1 MRFLVFIRYFI
12 EFFLYKIVFVILNLF
27 SRKFSK
33 NIFSYSF
40 MLLGRLSKYNKI
52 AKNNCKIVFSDF
64 SDKEITKIINNSW
77 KNLGKNLYEL
87 NNLKKLI
94 DDKSAIKILGLEKL
108 KKIKKENSPVIFF
121 SIHSG
126 NWEICVP
133 ILDKSGFNIGAI
145 YRHINNVFFDRYIFK
160 KRTDSLKTKNS
171 FYTPKGK
178 LSAKEILEG
187 VINNKNIFLLVD
199 QKDSAGSFINFFGKK
214 VKTQTGF
221 LKIARKY
228 NLKIIPMK
236 NIRLPNNTLQIT
248 FEKPLE
254 HNKNQVSDDE
264 KMLEIN
270 SIVERWI
277 KEDPE
282 NWFWQHKRFS

>member
-12 EFFLYKIVFVILNLF
+12 EFFLFKIVFIILSPF
-27 SRKFSK
+27 SSK
-33 NIFSYSF
+33 ISKYIFSYSF
-40 MLLGRLSKYNKI
+40 MFIGRLSKYNQI

-64 SDKEITKIINNSW
+64 SDKEITKIVNSSW

-94 DDKSAIKILGLEKL
+94 DDKNAIKILGQDKL
-108 KKIKKENSPVIFF
+108 KKIKNENSPVIFF

-160 KRTDSLKTKNS
+160 KRIDSLKTKNS
-171 FYTPKGK
+171 FYTPKGR

-199 QKDSAGSFINFFGKK
+199 QKDSAGTLINFFGRK

-236 NIRLPNNTLQIT
+236 NIRLPDNTLQIT
-248 FEKPLE
+248 FEEPLG
-254 HNKNQVSDDE
+254 HNNDKISDDK

-270 SIVERWI
+270 AIVERWI
-277 KEDPE
+277 RENPE
-282 NWFWQHKRFS
+282 NWFWQHKRFN

>member
-27 SRKFSK
+27 SKKFSK

-40 MLLGRLSKYNKI
+40 MLLGKLSKYNKI
-52 AKNNCKIVFSDF
+52 AKNNCKIVFSDI
-64 SDKEITKIINNSW
+64 SDIEITKIINDSW

-133 ILDKSGFNIGAI
+133 ILDKSGFNVGAI
-145 YRHINNVFFDRYIFK
+145 YRHINNVFFDKYIFK

-199 QKDSAGSFINFFGKK
+199 QKDSAGTLINFFGRK

-228 NLKIIPMK
+228 NLKIIPMR
-236 NIRLPNNTLQIT
+236 NIRLPDNTLQIT
-248 FEKPLE
+248 FEEPLG
-254 HNKNQVSDDE
+254 HSNDNISDDK

-270 SIVERWI
+270 AIEERWI
-277 KEDPE
+277 RESPE
-282 NWFWQHKRFS
+282 NWFWQHKRFN

>member
-1 MRFLVFIRYFI
+1 M
-12 EFFLYKIVFVILNLF
+12 
-27 SRKFSK
+27 
-33 NIFSYSF
+33 
-40 MLLGRLSKYNKI
+40 
-52 AKNNCKIVFSDF
+52 
-64 SDKEITKIINNSW
+64 
-77 KNLGKNLYEL
+77 
-87 NNLKKLI
+87 
-94 DDKSAIKILGLEKL
+94 
-108 KKIKKENSPVIFF
+108 
-121 SIHSG
+121 
-126 NWEICVP
+126 P

-199 QKDSAGSFINFFGKK
+199 QKDSAGTLINFFGRK

-228 NLKIIPMK
+228 NLKIIPMR
-236 NIRLPNNTLQIT
+236 NIRLPDNTLQIT
-248 FEKPLE
+248 FEEPLD
-254 HNKNQVSDDE
+254 HSNDNISDDK

-270 SIVERWI
+270 AIVERWI
-277 KEDPE
+277 RESPE
-282 NWFWQHKRFS
+282 NWFWQHKRFN

>member
-12 EFFLYKIVFVILNLF
+12 EFFLFKIFFIILKIF
-27 SRKFSK
+27 SRELSK

-40 MLLGRLSKYNKI
+40 MFLGRLSKYNKI

-64 SDKEITKIINNSW
+64 SDKEITKIVNNSW

-94 DDKSAIKILGLEKL
+94 DDKNAIEILGLEKL

-121 SIHSG
+121 SIHSS

-199 QKDSAGSFINFFGKK
+199 QKDSAGTFINFFGKK

-228 NLKIIPMK
+228 NLKIIPMR
-236 NIRLPNNTLQIT
+236 NIRLPDNTLQIT
-248 FEKPLE
+248 FEDPLT
-254 HNKNQVSDDE
+254 HSNNNISDDK

-270 SIVERWI
+270 AIVERWI
-277 KEDPE
+277 RESPE
-282 NWFWQHKRFS
+282 NWFWQHKRFN

>member
-1 MRFLVFIRYFI
+1 MRFVIFTRYFI
-12 EFFLYKIVFVILNLF
+12 EFFLFKIALIILHFFFRRISKNV
-27 SRKFSK
+27 FSK
-33 NIFSYSF
+33 LF
-40 MLLGRLSKYNKI
+40 MFLGRLSKYNNI
-52 AKNNCKIVFSDF
+52 AKNNCKIVFNDF
-64 SDKEITKIINNSW
+64 SDKEITKIINSSW

-94 DDKSAIKILGLEKL
+94 DDKNAIKILGLEKL

-199 QKDSAGSFINFFGKK
+199 QKDSAGTLINFFGRK

-228 NLKIIPMK
+228 NLKIIPMR
-236 NIRLPNNTLQIT
+236 NIRLPDNTLQIT
-248 FEKPLE
+248 FEEPLD
-254 HNKNQVSDDE
+254 HSNDNISDDK

-270 SIVERWI
+270 AIVERWI
-277 KEDPE
+277 TESPE
-282 NWFWQHKRFS
+282 NWFWQHKRFN

>member
-1 MRFLVFIRYFI
+1 MKFIISIKYLI
-12 EFFLYKIVFVILNLF
+12 EFILFKIIFLFLNLF
-27 SRKFSK
+27 SKKLSS
-33 NIFSYSF
+33 NIISNSF
-40 MLLGRLSKYNKI
+40 LFFGKLSKYNKI
-52 AKNNCKIVFSDF
+52 AKYNCKVVFSNF
-64 SDKEITKIINNSW
+64 NDKEITKIIDKSW
-77 KNLGKNLYEL
+77 KNLGKNLFEL
-87 NNLKKLI
+87 NYLNKLI
-94 DDKSAIKILGLEKL
+94 NDQNTIKINGIEILE
-108 KKIKKENSPVIFF
+108 KIKKENSQVIFF

-133 ILDKSGFNIGAI
+133 ILDKYEFNIGAI
-145 YRHINNVFFDRYIFK
+145 YRHINNSFFDKYIFK

-199 QKDSAGSFINFFGKK
+199 QKDSAGTLINFFGKK

-236 NIRLPNNTLQIT
+236 NIRLPDNTLQIT
-248 FEKPLE
+248 FEEPLG
-254 HNKNQVSDDE
+254 HSNDKISDDK

-270 SIVERWI
+270 AIIERWI
-277 KEDPE
+277 RESPE
-282 NWFWQHKRFS
+282 NWFWQHKRFN

>member
-1 MRFLVFIRYFI
+1 MRILVLIRYFI
-12 EFFLYKIVFVILNLF
+12 EFLLFKIVFIALSLF
-27 SRKFSK
+27 SRKISK
-33 NIFSYSF
+33 IIFSYSF
-40 MLLGRLSKYNKI
+40 MFLGRLSKYNKI
-52 AKNNCKIVFSDF
+52 AKDNCKIVFSDF

-94 DDKSAIKILGLEKL
+94 DDKNAIKILGLEKL

-145 YRHINNVFFDRYIFK
+145 YRHINNIFFDRYIFK

-199 QKDSAGSFINFFGKK
+199 QKDSAGTLINFFGRK

-228 NLKIIPMK
+228 NLKIIPMR
-236 NIRLPNNTLQIT
+236 NIRLPDNTLQIT
-248 FEKPLE
+248 FEEPLD
-254 HNKNQVSDDE
+254 HSNDNISDDK

-270 SIVERWI
+270 AIVERWI
-277 KEDPE
+277 RESPE
-282 NWFWQHKRFS
+282 NWFWQHKRFN

>member
-12 EFFLYKIVFVILNLF
+12 EFFLYKIVFVILSLF

-33 NIFSYSF
+33 KIFSYSF

-52 AKNNCKIVFSDF
+52 AKDNCKIVFSDF

-94 DDKSAIKILGLEKL
+94 DDKNAIKILGLEKL

-199 QKDSAGSFINFFGKK
+199 QKDSAGTLINFFGRK

-228 NLKIIPMK
+228 NLKIIPMR
-236 NIRLPNNTLQIT
+236 NIRLPDNTLQIT
-248 FEKPLE
+248 FEEPLG
-254 HNKNQVSDDE
+254 HSNDNISDDK

-270 SIVERWI
+270 AIVERWI
-277 KEDPE
+277 RESPE
-282 NWFWQHKRFS
+282 NWFWQHKRFN

>member
-94 DDKSAIKILGLEKL
+94 DDKNAIKILGLEKL

-199 QKDSAGSFINFFGKK
+199 QKDSAGTLINFFGRK

-228 NLKIIPMK
+228 NLKIIPMR
-236 NIRLPNNTLQIT
+236 NIRLPDNTLQIT
-248 FEKPLE
+248 FEEPLG
-254 HNKNQVSDDE
+254 HSNDNISDE
-264 KMLEIN
+264 KKMLEIN
-270 SIVERWI
+270 AIVERWI
-277 KEDPE
+277 RESPE
-282 NWFWQHKRFS
+282 NWFWQHKRFN

>member
-1 MRFLVFIRYFI
+1 MRFLVLIRYCI
-12 EFFLYKIVFVILNLF
+12 EFFLFKIVFIILNLF
-27 SRKFSK
+27 SRKISK

-40 MLLGRLSKYNKI
+40 MFLGRLSKYNKI

-94 DDKSAIKILGLEKL
+94 DDKNAIKILGLDKL
-108 KKIKKENSPVIFF
+108 KKIKNENSPVIFF

-199 QKDSAGSFINFFGKK
+199 QKDSAGTLINFFGRK

-228 NLKIIPMK
+228 NLKIIPMR
-236 NIRLPNNTLQIT
+236 NIRLPDNTLQIT
-248 FEKPLE
+248 FEEPLG
-254 HNKNQVSDDE
+254 HSNDNISDDK
-264 KMLEIN
+264 KMLEFN
-270 SIVERWI
+270 AIVERWI
-277 KEDPE
+277 RESPE
-282 NWFWQHKRFS
+282 NWFWQHKRFN